1 MNTDAWEMHR
11 YGTGVEVELAPR
23 PVYRG
28 RAAIPKLLA
37 LAGTRLWVRPLW
49 LMDENDLYPGEWAL
63 GHPNRISDVIAG
75 RFWIA
80 SGDVKTLGRPLN
92 GLSQEQAKEWLA
104 EVSKPMQQWPG
115 PNWQYGCR
123 VCNNG
128 AQVGALGYV
137 CPRSDCPTRIT
148 CGGVV

>member
-1 MNTDAWEMHR
+1 MNTDHTCSYYCDRPECIRAQR
-11 YGTGVEVELAPR
+11 DELR
-23 PVYRG
+23 EKV
-28 RAAIPKLLA
+28 
-37 LAGTRLWVRPLW
+37 
-49 LMDENDLYPGEWAL
+49 
-63 GHPNRISDVIAG
+63 
-75 RFWIA
+75 
-80 SGDVKTLGRPLN
+80 LGR
-92 GLSQEQAKEWLA
+92 
-104 EVSKPMQQWPG
+104 PMQQWPG